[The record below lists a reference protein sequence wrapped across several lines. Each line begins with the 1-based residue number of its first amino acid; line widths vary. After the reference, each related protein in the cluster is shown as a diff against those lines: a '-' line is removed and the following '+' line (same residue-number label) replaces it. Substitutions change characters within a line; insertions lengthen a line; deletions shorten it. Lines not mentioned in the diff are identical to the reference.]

1 MRRRPLAYSSETLTL
16 GELLSGARTYD
27 IPMFQRSYS
36 WTAREVG
43 QLMTDLWFGVE
54 EARNRGEA
62 YGGLYLGSLVV
73 VDPMLAGE
81 GSAADPYQIIDGKQR
96 LTTLSILL
104 SVLRDRLAA
113 EAAWIDDSLSHV
125 ANPGEDAPRTSRLEL
140 GIEEGAYYNVQVL
153 RPGAIR
159 APLEPDG
166 ENLGRRCIRE
176 CQLTILND
184 FEDRDDAELAELAG
198 FLRDN
203 VVLAMIAAPDTDAAF
218 RVFLS
223 TNHRGKPLSATDILK
238 AELMADVA
246 EREREGTLERW
257 RTAEKLLGDDFGQ
270 LPAYLHALHGRSH
283 GAHIREVLELSKQQG
298 GAGRFLGETLFP
310 MAEQL
315 YPILNATHMGSPHSE
330 SINRSLRML
339 GWQKARD
346 WVPAVL
352 AFAARYPD
360 EPEQLAAFL
369 EAHERLAFTLQV
381 SGVGGEQRARRY
393 RAVIDWLSENR
404 SPGYTTGPLALTS
417 DDHSA
422 LLLKAN
428 GSLHK
433 RSAAT
438 CKYLLKRISASLPG
452 DVLIASLTDVSV
464 EHVLPT
470 SPAQNSSWLR
480 DFPDAGER
488 VACNKLLGNLV
499 LASRQQNTDAR
510 NQGLEAKQ
518 RILFPGGQPSPH
530 AITNLLMGLAA
541 WTASDIRARDALF
554 MERLREI
561 AGIAKE
567 AAPARRKKAK
577 RAAG

>member
-1 MRRRPLAYSSETLTL
+1 MRRRPLAYHSETLAL
-16 GELLSGARTYD
+16 GDLLSGARTYD
-27 IPMFQRSYS
+27 IPLFQRSYS

-43 QLMTDLWFGVE
+43 QLLTDLWFGVE
-54 EARNRGEA
+54 EAHKKGED

-73 VDPMLAGE
+73 VDPVLAGQ
-81 GSAADPYQIIDGKQR
+81 GNQADPYQVIDGKQR

-104 SVLRDRLAA
+104 SALRDRLGAD
-113 EAAWIDDSLSHV
+113 AAWIDDQLSHV
-125 ANPGEDAPRTSRLEL
+125 ANPGEDAPRTSRLAL

-153 RPGAIR
+153 RPGATR
-159 APLEPDG
+159 SPLEPDG
-166 ENLGRRCIRE
+166 EHLGRRGIRE
-176 CQLTILND
+176 CQLTILDD
-184 FEDRDDAELAELAG
+184 FEERDDAELAELAG

-203 VVLAMIAAPDTDAAF
+203 VVLAMIAAPDMDSAF

-238 AELMADVA
+238 AELMAEVG

-283 GAHIREVLELSKQQG
+283 GAHIREVLELSRQQG

-330 SINRSLRML
+330 AINRSLRML
-339 GWQKARD
+339 GWQKAHD
-346 WVPAVL
+346 WVPPVL
-352 AFAARYPD
+352 AFAARHPD
-360 EPEQLAAFL
+360 EPELMAVFL
-369 EAHERLAFTLQV
+369 EAHERLAFTMQI
-381 SGVGGEQRARRY
+381 SSVGGEQRARRY
-393 RAVIDWLSENR
+393 RAVMDWLDENQA
-404 SPGYTTGPLALTS
+404 PGYASGPIALTS
-417 DDHSA
+417 EDQGA

-438 CKYLLKRISASLPG
+438 CKYLLKRISATFPG
-452 DVLIASLTDVSV
+452 DMLVASLTDVSV

-480 DFPDAGER
+480 DFPDASER

-499 LASRQQNTDAR
+499 LATRQQNTEAR

-518 RILFPGGQPSPH
+518 RILFPGGQASPH
-530 AITNLLMGLAA
+530 AITNMLMGISA
-541 WTASDIRARDALF
+541 WTAGDIRARDALF
-554 MERLREI
+554 TERLREI
-561 AGIAKE
+561 AGVAKE
-567 AAPARRKKAK
+567 AAPARRKKAR
-577 RAAG
+577 RAG